1 MRPILTASV
10 FALSI
15 SLLSA
20 CGGGDKENS
29 QVAETRMD
37 DIDSL
42 EGTISDDMINTDEST
57 EEGVFDAPA
66 TADPKLKAKAD
77 DDQETKNDGVTKATV
92 DDEAKTE

>member
-1 MRPILTASV
+1 MRPILTV
-10 FALSI
+10 PFFALSI
-15 SLLSA
+15 LLLSA

-57 EEGVFDAPA
+57 EEGVFDAAA
-66 TADPKLKAKAD
+66 TADPKRKAKAD
-77 DDQETKNDGVTKATV
+77 DDQETKNDGATNTTV